1 MLAHHHLAGLSVNDR
16 IAIEIVVVN
25 YLHRAI
31 QISRNGSHLPYFPF
45 FDERTI
51 LVLWCLVDDRMLLTL
66 IVYYDVVVNGIESW
80 DINPSKWFVVLLL
93 LY

>member
-16 IAIEIVVVN
+16 ITIEIVVVN

-31 QISRNGSHLPYFPF
+31 QISRNSSHLPYFPF

-51 LVLWCLVDDRMLLTL
+51 LVLWCLVDDRMLLAL
-66 IVYYDVVVNGIESW
+66 IVYYDVVVNGTESW
-80 DINPSKWFVVLLL
+80 DIEVGSIET
-93 LY
+93 